1 MKVPIHGAGALMTAF
16 QRLRGAGIA
25 IFIPIALLG
34 TRVASGRGGD
44 APAKPSADAVNFFES
59 KVRPL
64 LIDRCI
70 ACHGPDKRK
79 AGLRLDS
86 DESMRKGGESGAIV
100 TPGNPDQSLLIEA
113 IRYTGDVQMP
123 PKKKLDD
130 KEIDVLVEWVRRG
143 AQWPEPTEKSRSVES
158 KSVADSRSSGE
169 TIDTARREF
178 WSFQPIVD
186 TAPPSVDSTTA
197 IDGFI
202 DAELEK
208 NGLKPAPAADKRTL
222 IRRATF
228 DLIGLPPTPDEVDA
242 FIKDESPDAF
252 AKVID
257 RLLASPQY
265 GVRWARHW
273 LDVAR
278 YGEDQ
283 AHSFQPR
290 LYPNGFRYRDWVA
303 SALNSDMPYDQ
314 FLMNQIAGDLLDDP
328 GKPDRLAALGF
339 FAVGPV
345 YYGDPKKLDQIDD
358 RIDALT
364 RGVLGLTVACARCHD
379 HKFDPIP
386 TTDYYALAGVFAGT
400 EYDEVPLVSAEEV
413 KAYDRAQEVVKAK
426 EGEVETFLKAEAE
439 RIVGERV
446 NSIAR
451 YVVAVWNSGAF
462 SVGKADEIARS
473 EGLDAALLKRWIT
486 FLKPK
491 EGESDSWRA
500 SWRVLVDRRGYAS
513 ENGEGKAEA
522 VYLANDL
529 QSRVSRAFA
538 ARNSAKAT
546 AEEKRFAESEKALVE
561 ALTGNNGV
569 LSITNKQVEERPEV
583 KTKEKLTALR
593 NEVERLRKAAPAKYP
608 TVHSLKDGPKP
619 VDMNVLIRGDSKK
632 LGPIVP
638 RRFLSVSGGETAP
651 FRVGSG
657 RLELAKAIVDRSNP
671 LTARVFVNRVWAHHF
686 GRGIAGTPSNFG
698 ALGERP
704 THPALLDHL
713 ASRFI
718 SGGWSIKSLH
728 RAIMLTNA
736 YRRSGRFDA
745 RAHEVDPE
753 NRLLWRMS
761 RRRLEV
767 EPWRDAILAATG
779 ELDLTI
785 GGPSFSLDDASAKR
799 RTFYAKISR
808 HDLAPLLRSFDFPD
822 PNITCSER
830 TRTTTP
836 LQQLFVLNDEFM
848 MKSAAALVARLE
860 REASADDASFVRRA
874 YPLLFA
880 RPASD
885 AEIRVAIEYLSRD
898 DREKSPPGAPSRRER
913 YAHSLLSS
921 NEFIF
926 ID

>member
-1 MKVPIHGAGALMTAF
+1 MIAF
-16 QRLRGAGIA
+16 AVFGLH
-25 IFIPIALLG
+25 
-34 TRVASGRGGD
+34 VAPGRAAD
-44 APAKPSADAVNFFES
+44 PPAKPSADALIFFES

-64 LIDRCI
+64 LLVRCI
-70 ACHGPDKRK
+70 ACHGPDKQK

-86 DESMRKGGESGAIV
+86 NEAMRKGGESGSIV
-100 TPGNPDQSLLIEA
+100 TPGEPDQSALIHA
-113 IRYTGDVQMP
+113 VRYTGDVQMP

-130 KEIDVLVEWVRRG
+130 KEIDILVEWVRRG
-143 AQWPEPTEKSRSVES
+143 APWPGTADASTPV
-158 KSVADSRSSGE
+158 DSRSASQSQPSSS
-169 TIDTARREF
+169 TITEAQRAF

-186 TAPPSVDSTTA
+186 AAPPSVDSTTA

-202 DAELEK
+202 DSELHK
-208 NGLKPAPAADKRTL
+208 HAINPVPQADKRTL

-228 DLIGLPPTPDEVDA
+228 DLIGLPPAPAEVDA
-242 FIKDESPDAF
+242 FLNDDSPDAF

-265 GVRWARHW
+265 GVRWGRHW
-273 LDVAR
+273 LDIAR

-303 SALNSDMPYDQ
+303 AAFNSDMPYDQ
-314 FLMNQIAGDLLDDP
+314 FLMNQIAGDLLDAP

-339 FAVGPV
+339 FAIGPV
-345 YYGDPKKLDQIDD
+345 YYGDPKKFDQIDD
-358 RIDALT
+358 RIDTLT

-386 TTDYYALAGVFAGT
+386 TTDYYALAGVFAGS

-413 KAYDRAQEVVKAK
+413 KAYDQAQTAVKAK
-426 EGEVETFLKAEAE
+426 EAEAETFLKAEAE

-446 NSIAR
+446 NRIAR
-451 YVVAVWNSGAF
+451 YIVAVWNAGDF
-462 SVGKADEIARS
+462 STAGADEIARRD
-473 EGLDAALLKRWIT
+473 GLDAALLKRWIA
-486 FLKPK
+486 FLKPQD
-491 EGESDSWRA
+491 EANDSWLLE
-500 SWRVLVDRRGYAS
+500 WRKLIDRRGYAS
-513 ENGEGKAEA
+513 ERGEATAEA
-522 VYLANDL
+522 VFLANAL
-529 QSRVSRAFA
+529 ENRVIRAIA
-538 ARNSAKAT
+538 ARRSAKGSD
-546 AEEKRFAESEKALVE
+546 EEKRFAEDEKSLVE
-561 ALTGNNGV
+561 ALTGKNGV
-569 LSITNKQVEERPEV
+569 LAITSKQVEANPEGETKV
-583 KTKEKLTALR
+583 KLAALR
-593 NEVERLRKAAPAKYP
+593 DAVERMRKAAPAKYP
-608 TVHSLKDGPKP
+608 TTHALKDGPKP

-638 RRFLSVSGGETAP
+638 RRFLSATGGESSP

-686 GRGIAGTPSNFG
+686 GRGLTGTPSNFG

-704 THPALLDHL
+704 SHPALLDHL

-745 RAHEVDPE
+745 RANELDPE
-753 NRLLWRMS
+753 NRLMWRMN

-785 GGPSFSLDDASAKR
+785 GGPSFSLDDPAARR

-808 HDLAPLLRSFDFPD
+808 HDLAPLLRAFDFPD

-848 MKSAAALVARLE
+848 MKSAKALVARLE
-860 REASADDASFVRRA
+860 REAPGDDSALIQRA
-874 YPLLFA
+874 YSLLFA
-880 RPASD
+880 RRAGD
-885 AEIRVAIEYLSRD
+885 DEVRLAIEYLSGEDRD
-898 DREKSPPGAPSRRER
+898 RARGDGLSRRDR
-913 YAHSLLSS
+913 YAQSLLSS